1 MAKVKTVFRCTDC
14 GAGSPKWA
22 GRCSACQAWNTLVE
36 EVDAPVLSGVALD
49 GLLGPR
55 DTPVPIG
62 EVDTAE
68 WSPRPTGIPE
78 VDRVLSG
85 GLVPGSVT
93 LLGGEPGIGK
103 STILLQ
109 MVAGFADRG
118 AKALYVSAEESKQ
131 QVRLRAERLGTVRP
145 SLWLA
150 AESALPHI
158 LAHVDEVRP
167 DVLVIDSIQTVFS
180 PDLASAPGSVAQ
192 VRECAAQ
199 LVREAKARNLTVV
212 LIGHVTKE
220 GALAGPRV
228 LEHLVDTVLSF
239 EGERHQGLR
248 MLRAVKHR
256 FGSTDE
262 LGLFEMDE
270 AGLVGVPDASAL
282 FLADRRP
289 DVSGSAVVST
299 IEGHR
304 PILIEVQTLVMPV
317 EMPNPRRNGQGIDSG
332 RLAVLAAVLERR
344 EQISFAKNDIYALA
358 VGGVRVVEPAV
369 DLGVALALAS
379 ARCDKALPSDLVVC
393 GEIGLGGE
401 LRQVTQL
408 DRRLSEAARLGFTRA
423 LVPKLSP
430 DPPAG
435 VEVLKAATLGEAID
449 RLGLRGRGRDRP
461 GTVTPLRE
469 PRAGR

>member
-1 MAKVKTVFRCTDC
+1 MAKVKTVFRCSEC

-36 EVDAPVLSGVALD
+36 EVDAPVLSGVVLD

-55 DTPVPIG
+55 DTAVPIG

-68 WSPRPTGIPE
+68 WSPQPTGIPE
-78 VDRVLSG
+78 IDRVLSG

-150 AESALPHI
+150 AENALPHI
-158 LAHVDEVRP
+158 LGHVDAVQP
-167 DVLVIDSIQTVFS
+167 DVLVVDSIQTVFS
-180 PDLASAPGSVAQ
+180 PELASAPGSVAQ

-239 EGERHQGLR
+239 EGERQQGLR

-262 LGLFEMDE
+262 LGLFQMD
-270 AGLVGVPDASAL
+270 ADGLVGVPDASAL

-304 PILIEVQTLVMPV
+304 PILVEVQVLVMGL
-317 EMPNPRRNGQGIDSG
+317 ELPNPRRNGQGLDNS
-332 RLAVLAAVLERR
+332 RLAVLAAVLEQRCG
-344 EQISFAKNDIYALA
+344 IMLTKTDIYALA
-358 VGGVRVVEPAV
+358 VGGVRVAEPAA
-369 DLGVALALAS
+369 DLGLALALAS
-379 ARCDKALPSDLVVC
+379 ARFDKALPADLVVC
-393 GEIGLGGE
+393 GEVGLGGE

-408 DRRLSEAARLGFTRA
+408 ERRLGEAARLGFTRA
-423 LVPKLSP
+423 IVPRSAP
-430 DPPAG
+430 DPPPG
-435 VEVLKAATLGEAID
+435 IEVEKVATVREAIGA
-449 RLGLRGRGRDRP
+449 LGLRD
-461 GTVTPLRE
+461 
-469 PRAGR
+469 PR